1 MECSYCIYFLNT
13 YSPACLFW
21 ENLLTFISF
30 PSPKMQTL
38 QSYNKPRTFYLASF
52 LLSAVFFFACA
63 YLSHQEQTTSILI
76 LENSLAI
83 IGVSMPALIAFR
95 LIKKDSI
102 LLQDLKARA
111 TRFDKSFWKYLL
123 VILGLTF
130 WSLLLAQLISLPLG
144 YSVEQFIVTGNPSFS
159 TFLFST
165 WFIIVFAAIVEE
177 LARHSYGIDTLR
189 RKFSLITTNLMF
201 AVYWVAWH
209 LPLATINEFL

>member
-52 LLSAVFFFACA
+52 LLSAIFFFACA

-111 TRFDKSFWKYLL
+111 IRFDKSFWKYLL
-123 VILGLTF
+123 VILGLTS

-177 LARHSYGIDTLR
+177 LARHSYGNRYAKEKI
-189 RKFSLITTNLMF
+189 
-201 AVYWVAWH
+201 
-209 LPLATINEFL
+209 